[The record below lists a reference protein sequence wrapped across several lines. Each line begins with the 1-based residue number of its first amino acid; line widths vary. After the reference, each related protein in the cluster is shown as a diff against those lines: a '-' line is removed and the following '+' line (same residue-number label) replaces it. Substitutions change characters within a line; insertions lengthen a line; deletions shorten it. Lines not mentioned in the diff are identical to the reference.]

1 MKWITER
8 LEKLWFWWW
17 NTGVFQDMIFFLHI
31 PVPIKAVSKKIDI
44 RYYSN
49 CTTHFQ
55 YCANDVPCC
64 MTSMLTKQFSGRSN
78 QLRYWHTE
86 SKLSIIHI
94 SRWWVEE
101 VDLGFKIWY
110 CQLIRRGI
118 GGRGSRLSVAS
129 SGKRGLHEFIPSG
142 KALPKKS
149 KFQSLILLI

>member
-1 MKWITER
+1 M
-8 LEKLWFWWW
+8 
-17 NTGVFQDMIFFLHI
+17 
-31 PVPIKAVSKKIDI
+31 
-44 RYYSN
+44 
-49 CTTHFQ
+49 
-55 YCANDVPCC
+55 
-64 MTSMLTKQFSGRSN
+64 
-78 QLRYWHTE
+78 
-86 SKLSIIHI
+86 SIIHI

-129 SGKRGLHEFIPSG
+129 SGKRGLHEFRPSG

>member
-31 PVPIKAVSKKIDI
+31 PVPIKAVWKKIDI

-64 MTSMLTKQFSGRSN
+64 MTSMFT
-78 QLRYWHTE
+78 
-86 SKLSIIHI
+86 KLSIIHI

-129 SGKRGLHEFIPSG
+129 SGKRGLHEFRPSG